1 MATSVDSGDAK
12 EGADLVVVDASLSDD
27 SPAAGGNSSLSV
39 TVRNVGA
46 NTAAATTVRYYRSDD
61 ATISSSDTKVGT
73 AAVAA
78 LPASGSISQSFEVTA
93 PVSFGAYYYGAC
105 VDPVRDETDT
115 TNNCS
120 TALRITVQDTA
131 PAQPGDPDLVVAS
144 ATVSDS
150 SPSAGARFA
159 LSVSVTNGG
168 GGSSAATTLH
178 YYRSADA
185 TITTSDAE
193 VGTAELTE
201 ISASGSTNE
210 SVELTAPG
218 APGIY
223 YYGACV
229 DSVTSETD
237 ATNNCSTSV
246 RITIREP
253 DLVVVSPTMSDYGPA
268 AGVPFAFTATARND
282 GTGTAPATTLRYY
295 RSSDDTITTS
305 DTQVGTKPV
314 GGLASSGSSSQ
325 SVDLSAPAA
334 PGIYYYGACV
344 DAVADESDT
353 TNNCSTSVEV
363 TVQQMRQEGP
373 QGEPDLKVT
382 SVTVS
387 DSGPAAGARFRMS
400 ATVTNDGD
408 GAAGATTLRYYRSSD
423 GTITDADTEVG
434 NNAIVALA
442 DSGSAG
448 KSVELTASATP
459 GTYYYGAC
467 VDAVTDESDTTNNC
481 SASVPVTVPQ
491 PARPDLIITAILVS
505 DSTPATGARF
515 TLSATVSNGG
525 DGEAAATPLRY
536 YRSADATITTSDV
549 RVGTEAIAGL
559 AAAGS
564 VGGSV
569 ELTAPATP
577 GTYYYGACV
586 DAVTNESDTANNCSG
601 YVTVT
606 ILEPDLVAGSP
617 TASTSEPEAGASFTL
632 SVTVANDGEGESDA
646 TTLRYY
652 QSTDTVIDAS
662 DTPVAVDS
670 VTGLAATASS
680 RKSVELTAPATP
692 GTYYYGACVD
702 AVTDESDTTNNCSAT
717 VTVTVPA
724 PKPDLVVGS
733 PTVDDSDPAPGAA
746 IELSATVE
754 NDGEGSAEAT
764 TLRYYRSTDATITTS
779 DTAVGTDSIAGLAAT
794 VSSSQSTDLTAPDT
808 AGTYYYGACVDA
820 VADESDTTNNCSTS
834 AAVTVSQPTVP
845 EEQEPDL
852 VVGSSAASESDPAAG
867 TDFTLS
873 ATAENTGQATA
884 GAATL
889 RFYRSPDATITTAD
903 TEVGTDT
910 VTELAPSGFS
920 SVSLDVA
927 APDTAG
933 TYYYGACVDAVANE
947 SDTMNNCSPSVQV
960 MVPTLESTDLP
971 PTFVS
976 ARTDGD
982 TVTVTFSE
990 NIFVHPLV
998 GYVRELYD
1006 VPLALFLQ
1014 AAFSVTIDGDEVS
1027 LTTST
1032 YISGANLILDVAY
1045 NIHSEDQVE
1054 VSHNNSFARNAGALL
1069 VDANGHEAPLFGS
1082 QEVRNEAPSGRSD
1095 LVDGA
1100 VLTPAE
1106 ITIPEGASGT
1116 YSVVLPEQPSA
1127 NTTVRL
1133 FPYHIV
1139 TVSHDELTF
1148 TPENWNVSQTV
1159 TVHTTDDADSLDAW
1173 AAVLHQTLDV
1183 DNLNWTFVRVVVDDQ
1198 DSPLVVSGSNLISYL
1213 EGAASPVATYSVV
1226 DAKGAVTW
1234 RLLGKD
1240 RDSFAISK
1248 AGALS
1253 FNTTPDHDNPADS
1266 DGDNVYHLTIQAA
1279 KGTSTGALLTVVI
1292 TVTAR
1297 P

>member
-46 NTAAATTVRYYRSDD
+46 STAAATTVRYYRSDD

-210 SVELTAPG
+210 SVELTAPE

-314 GGLASSGSSSQ
+314 GGLASSGSSSR

-363 TVQQMRQEGP
+363 TVQQMRQEGS

-586 DAVTNESDTANNCSG
+586 DAVT
-601 YVTVT
+601 
-606 ILEPDLVAGSP
+606 
-617 TASTSEPEAGASFTL
+617 
-632 SVTVANDGEGESDA
+632 
-646 TTLRYY
+646 
-652 QSTDTVIDAS
+652 
-662 DTPVAVDS
+662 
-670 VTGLAATASS
+670 
-680 RKSVELTAPATP
+680 
-692 GTYYYGACVD
+692 
-702 AVTDESDTTNNCSAT
+702 DESDTTNNCSAA

-754 NDGEGSAEAT
+754 NDGEGPAEAT

-808 AGTYYYGACVDA
+808 AGTCYYGACVDA

-845 EEQEPDL
+845 DEQEPDL

-998 GYVRELYD
+998 GYVRELYY

-1045 NIHSEDQVE
+1045 DIHSEDQVE

-1100 VLTPAE
+1100 VLAPAE